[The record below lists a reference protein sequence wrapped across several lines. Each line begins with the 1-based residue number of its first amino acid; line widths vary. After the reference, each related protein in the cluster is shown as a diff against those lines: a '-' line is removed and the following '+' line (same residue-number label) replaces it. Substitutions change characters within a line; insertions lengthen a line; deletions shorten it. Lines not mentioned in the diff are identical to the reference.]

1 MNNIDY
7 DNLIELL
14 KQALLFYADKENY
27 GGATGTIAPIDSDD
41 YGSQARFAL
50 SKIDEMKTLSE
61 TMEDEYKKQLEELS
75 KNENNGAD
83 FLKIVENY
91 QKMNGI
97 KGNDKAI

>member
-14 KQALLFYADKENY
+14 KQALLFYADKGNY
-27 GGATGTIAPIDSDD
+27 GGAMGTIAPIDSDD

-61 TMEDEYKKQLEELS
+61 TMEDEYNKQLEELL

-91 QKMNGI
+91 QKMLRIKNNG
-97 KGNDKAI
+97 K